1 MGLKEYFLPTSDN
14 DFTPHILQRFAMGG
28 FLLMVL
34 LTFTA
39 VNLQTLLWQASDW
52 LVGAVLP
59 AVVVDLTNQE
69 RVAAALLPLERNAV
83 LDEAARLKAEHM
95 AAESYF
101 AHYSPSGVSPWHWF
115 ATAGYSFVHAGENL
129 AIHFSDS
136 SQVVEAWMRSPAHRD
151 NIVSANYR
159 QIGVGTARGTYQ
171 GYDTVFVVQLFGT
184 PAVAAAP
191 VAAAPA
197 APAPVAVSTPEVVP
211 TSTELALE
219 SASLA
224 ETEQVAG
231 VTEAPT
237 STPSPTAPAEPAA
250 PSTETVPVESVV
262 VLEPTPEAPV
272 LALDDVVPVP
282 EQETE
287 IAQVAIEDELI
298 SVYSGFTAS
307 STNLEPAPIFTLA
320 DNNGGTTAPMIAR
333 LATQPNTV
341 LQFVYFMLA
350 GFISIA
356 LFASVLLEW
365 RQQRPLQVAYGVL
378 MLFVMSGLFYT
389 HLTLTTGAVIM

>member
-14 DFTPHILQRFAMGG
+14 DYTPHILQRFAMGG
-28 FLLMVL
+28 FLLLIL

-69 RVAAALLPLERNAV
+69 RAAAALLPLERNAV

-136 SQVVEAWMRSPAHRD
+136 AQVVEAWMQSPAHRD

-191 VAAAPA
+191 A
-197 APAPVAVSTPEVVP
+197 APAPVAAAAPEVP
-211 TSTELALE
+211 AITELALE
-219 SASLA
+219 SASSA
-224 ETEQVAG
+224 EAEQVAG
-231 VTEAPT
+231 VTEAPAPSAPPT
-237 STPSPTAPAEPAA
+237 TPTTPIETAASPDASLPAE
-250 PSTETVPVESVV
+250 SVTVP
-262 VLEPTPEAPV
+262 EPTPEAPV
-272 LALDDVVPVP
+272 LALDDVVPVAN
-282 EQETE
+282 QETE
-287 IAQVAIEDELI
+287 IAQVAVEDELI

-307 STNLEPAPIFTLA
+307 STDLEPAPVFALTE
-320 DNNGGTTAPMIAR
+320 NNGGTTAPMIAR

-341 LQFVYFMLA
+341 LQFVYFVLA
-350 GFISIA
+350 GFIA
-356 LFASVLLEW
+356 VGLFASVLLEW

-378 MLFVMSGLFYT
+378 MLCVMSGLFYT